1 MQYGDLDKSLVEAV
15 YHKCSICLDTFILH
29 WDAILKHYKKHDV
42 SLKEYSKR
50 FLKLVADTA
59 RSLETKEN
67 ETIVLEQ
74 MTIEELMAKY
84 EDLQRKKA
92 CKRATKE
99 AEQSVTNKIT
109 SIDISTENLHEE
121 CNGTSLE
128 DNSVVKKDN
137 NKINVGE
144 PVSKF
149 SQFKER
155 MERMEDEGRLTSAK
169 LQGFISVV
177 KVATISETLKQLTKR
192 LQYMELLEMIL
203 HKVAQGPDV
212 P

>member
-67 ETIVLEQ
+67 ETIGLEQ
-74 MTIEELMAKY
+74 MTIEELMAKS
-84 EDLQRKKA
+84 EDLKRKKA

-121 CNGTSLE
+121 CNGTSLK
-128 DNSVVKKDN
+128 DNSVDKKDN

-177 KVATISETLKQLTKR
+177 KVATIS
-192 LQYMELLEMIL
+192 
-203 HKVAQGPDV
+203 A
-212 P
+212 